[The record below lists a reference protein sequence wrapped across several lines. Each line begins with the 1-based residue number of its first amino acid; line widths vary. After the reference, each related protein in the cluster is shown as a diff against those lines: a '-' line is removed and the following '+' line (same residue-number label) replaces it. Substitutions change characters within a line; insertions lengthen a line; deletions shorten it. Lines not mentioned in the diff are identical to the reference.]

1 MAGLLWALTFLGL
14 CRGIPLSGWHLA
26 FLGVSFGLEDGGSK
40 DKDLTS

>member
-26 FLGVSFGLEDGGSK
+26 FLGVSLVWRMEALK
-40 DKDLTS
+40 IKT